1 MPTSYRRKHFVINKP
16 LQFRYMAYLTVT
28 LVAISVV
35 SLLGLYT
42 GIWGGVLDAFSD
54 KKIRDEMLIAS
65 RLTQYEEARTGAA
78 APSQGLT
85 SLSFF
90 KQSEKLSQR
99 QREVFKEILD
109 KSNRD
114 LFLKLLIL
122 FIFIAWGSIYVS
134 HKIAGPLY
142 RFSATLNEMTKGNFS
157 VRVHLRKTDE
167 AQFLGDAFNEALISI
182 DRTVSTLKNIVS
194 EHSKNPD
201 RLAERLKE
209 ELAKIKSRV
218 DK

>member
-1 MPTSYRRKHFVINKP
+1 
-16 LQFRYMAYLTVT
+16 MAYLTAT
-28 LVAISVV
+28 LIVISVV
-35 SLLGLYT
+35 SLLSLYI

-54 KKIRDEMLIAS
+54 KRIRDEMLIAS
-65 RLTQYEEARTGAA
+65 RLTQYDEARTGATA
-78 APSQGLT
+78 SSQGLN

-114 LFLKLLIL
+114 LFVKLLIL
-122 FIFIAWGSIYVS
+122 FLFIAWGSIYVS

-142 RFSATLNEMTKGNFS
+142 RFSATLNEMAKGNFS
-157 VRVHLRKTDE
+157 MRVHLRKSDE
-167 AQFLGDAFNEALISI
+167 AQFLAEHFNEALISI
-182 DRTVSTLKNIVS
+182 DLTISKLKNIVH
-194 EHSKNPD
+194 EHDKNPV
-201 RLAERLKE
+201 RLVERLKE
-209 ELAKIKSRV
+209 ELAKIKTSV